1 MTPKQ
6 RKPGQTGSGGYTS
19 HGPSM
24 GRSAARGGRPHGSGG
39 GGGKRPG
46 GGCCSMVAAVRS
58 ARRGN
63 FRLAARYA
71 RMTPRYIGRKFAW

>member
-6 RKPGQTGSGGYTS
+6 RGAGQRGGGGYTS

-24 GRSAARGGRPHGSGG
+24 GRSAARGGRPHAGG
-39 GGGKRPG
+39 GGSGKKPG

-58 ARRGN
+58 ARRGQY
-63 FRLAARYA
+63 RLAARYV
-71 RMTPRYIGRKFAW
+71 RMTPRYLAQRFA